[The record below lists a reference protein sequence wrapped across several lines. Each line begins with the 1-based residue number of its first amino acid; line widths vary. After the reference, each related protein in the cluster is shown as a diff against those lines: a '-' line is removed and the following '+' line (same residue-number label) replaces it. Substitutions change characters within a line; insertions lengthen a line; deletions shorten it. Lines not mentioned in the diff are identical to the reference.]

1 MANALTVTESVN
13 MDCINPT
20 DGQRV
25 RTVYPSLPRTVKSNA
40 HSTWDM
46 YTLYTLGAVYLESLR
61 AQARTEASFVQQDA
75 EEMVYFHSRAKI

>member
-1 MANALTVTESVN
+1 MHCTVTESVN
-13 MDCINPT
+13 MDCTNPT

-25 RTVYPSLPRTVKSNA
+25 QFTQVYHCTVKSNA

-61 AQARTEASFVQQDA
+61 AQARTEATFVQQDA
-75 EEMVYFHSRAKI
+75 EEMVYFHNRAKI

>member
-1 MANALTVTESVN
+1 MHLLLLRVSTWIALIQQ
-13 MDCINPT
+13 MDKE
-20 DGQRV
+20 
-25 RTVYPSLPRTVKSNA
+25 YSLPKFTTVKSNA

>member
-13 MDCINPT
+13 MECINPT
-20 DGQRV
+20 DGQPW
-25 RTVYPSLPRTVKSNA
+25 VYPSLPRTVKSNA

>member
-20 DGQRV
+20 DGQKS
-25 RTVYPSLPRTVKSNA
+25 TVYPSLPRTVKSNA